1 MSQPSCLTVF
11 FVCLLVVVGVAVV
24 LVHVVDS
31 VVVVIVGVVMVIA
44 IVVVVHIV
52 VVDPRNLS
60 LSSVVGL
67 QSFFC
72 QTKFEDDWSC
82 R

>member
-31 VVVVIVGVVMVIA
+31 VVVVIVGVVI
-44 IVVVVHIV
+44 
-52 VVDPRNLS
+52 DPKNLPLKLGQNRVS
-60 LSSVVGL
+60 N
-67 QSFFC
+67 
-72 QTKFEDDWSC
+72 E
-82 R
+82 